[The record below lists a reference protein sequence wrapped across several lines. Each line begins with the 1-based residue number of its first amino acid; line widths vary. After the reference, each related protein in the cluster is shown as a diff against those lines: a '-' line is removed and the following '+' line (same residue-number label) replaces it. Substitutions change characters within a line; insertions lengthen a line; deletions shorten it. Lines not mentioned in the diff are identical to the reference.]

1 MQPDE
6 FKTLVRDYSAALE
19 QQLAAAAELKTLRAR
34 VREMQGAILQHM
46 QDNSIDECE
55 WTGGRLVRKKQKKT
69 EGLKKEHIQ
78 GELRKLVADDAAVAE
93 AVDSMYNRRLTDVQ
107 ETLAVLKSG
116 GGGGGDDEHA

>member
-6 FKTLVRDYSAALE
+6 FKTLVHDYSAALE

-34 VREMQGAILQHM
+34 VRDMQGAILQHM

-107 ETLAVLKSG
+107 ETLAVLKREQQ
-116 GGGGGDDEHA
+116 DA